1 MCVYIYYQEISRDIY
16 IIKRSQ
22 ECVYIY
28 YLIRSIEYPW
38 WWLWWMIPRL
48 MASGAS
54 TTIRRIAI
62 GGYIGYLI
70 SVSYSPKS
78 PQISTKKLRVRT
90 FYHSQICIG
99 TIYKKLLYFFL
110 FIYIYIHI
118 HRHKPCF
125 SVDFLDGTTPTSA
138 WPPDRCS
145 VPCVSTVAVPR
156 PVPRSLPVRRN
167 GETWWFYAWTMNS
180 TINAVCDSDKKIFQ
194 SRLLLNVDTQ
204 QHELNKL

>member
-1 MCVYIYYQEISRDIY
+1 MKHLDIKPSFTFYIYIYIY

-22 ECVYIY
+22 EIYIY

-38 WWLWWMIPRL
+38 WWWWMFPRL

-54 TTIRRIAI
+54 TTI
-62 GGYIGYLI
+62 
-70 SVSYSPKS
+70 SPKS
-78 PQISTKKLRVRT
+78 PQISTKKVWGVRT
-90 FYHSQICIG
+90 FYHSQTCIG
-99 TIYKKLLYFFL
+99 TIYKKLLYFFI
-110 FIYIYIHI
+110 FIYTVYIYIYIYIYI

-125 SVDFLDGTTPTSA
+125 SVDFMDATTPTSA

-145 VPCVSTVAVPR
+145 VPCVSTVAVLR

-180 TINAVCDSDKKIFQ
+180 TINAVCDSDKKY
-194 SRLLLNVDTQ
+194 SNHDCY
-204 QHELNKL
+204 

>member
-1 MCVYIYYQEISRDIY
+1 MGLPPQSDALLLVAISVISSLWVTV
-16 IIKRSQ
+16 RSLHRFLRKNL
-22 ECVYIY
+22 ESE
-28 YLIRSIEYPW
+28 LST
-38 WWLWWMIPRL
+38 IPRFAL
-48 MASGAS
+48 GQF
-54 TTIRRIAI
+54 TRNF
-62 GGYIGYLI
+62 YIFSYL
-70 SVSYSPKS
+70 
-78 PQISTKKLRVRT
+78 
-90 FYHSQICIG
+90 
-99 TIYKKLLYFFL
+99 
-110 FIYIYIHI
+110 YIYIHI